1 MPGSSVT
8 RTVLFRT
15 VIRSHTVGF
24 CAHGSLH
31 LYVSLRR
38 APSSRHLVKAPFS
51 GFRVVLVRLFA
62 TPETSVLL
70 HSLVFHYFSLCFSI
84 STERPVSQEPSSISP
99 YSWKSVYIFVPLSCA
114 NLCILQIK
122 CFIFIFIYILIN
134 FYVDIY
140 ICPYIYLLYL

>member
-1 MPGSSVT
+1 MDSRAVPSGFCRKLHQTVLPISLHLPASDPRFYSAMPGSSVT

-15 VIRSHTVGF
+15 VTRAHIGGF

-38 APSSRHLVKAPFS
+38 APPSRHLVKAPFS

-70 HSLVFHYFSLCFSI
+70 HSLVFHYFSLSFSI
-84 STERPVSQEPSSISP
+84 STEKLVSQESSLISP
-99 YSWKSVYIFVPLSCA
+99 YG
-114 NLCILQIK
+114 
-122 CFIFIFIYILIN
+122 
-134 FYVDIY
+134 
-140 ICPYIYLLYL
+140 